1 MTSFNVLYCRQW
13 RTELSPQVTCA
24 ENLVKFAHV
33 FFEICDRT
41 DRQLRYQWRNYKS
54 GGPCKGCKTWS
65 YGPALPSDH
74 FTKDE
79 I

>member
-1 MTSFNVLYCRQW
+1 
-13 RTELSPQVTCA
+13 
-24 ENLVKFAHV
+24 V